1 MTIKIHT
8 TYGIIVTAVPMI
20 YDQLWNIYISRQYS
34 LLGLEGAFNLWI
46 NANII
51 ENLGRYIQIYNKILL
66 SVNSCL
72 SQVSDCSG
80 TWSFTRWPRHIGQS
94 SVGCVAAGSQDRRSH
109 APRSSNPGGW
119 HCLQHLDRSGRTLD
133 QGINPSKILECQD
146 MDHRKKSKGG

>member
-1 MTIKIHT
+1 MTIKMHT

-20 YDQLWNIYISRQYS
+20 YDQVWNIYISSQYS
-34 LLGLEGAFNLWI
+34 LLGLQGAFDLWI

-51 ENLGRYIQIYNKILL
+51 ENLGTFKSTLL
-66 SVNSCL
+66 KYSVNCCL

-80 TWSFTRWPRHIGQS
+80 TWSFTRWPWHIGQS
-94 SVGCVAAGSQDRRSH
+94 SAGCGAAGFQDRRSH

-119 HCLQHLDRSGRTLD
+119 HCLQHLDRNGRTLD

-146 MDHRKKSKGG
+146 MDHRKRSKGG